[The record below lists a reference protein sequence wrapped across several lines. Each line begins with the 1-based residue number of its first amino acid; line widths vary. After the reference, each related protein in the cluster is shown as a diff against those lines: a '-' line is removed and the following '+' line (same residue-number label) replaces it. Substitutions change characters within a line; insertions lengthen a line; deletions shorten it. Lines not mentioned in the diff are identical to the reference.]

1 MADIPRIKSN
11 IGLMIDQGAPES
23 DIDAYIAS
31 EGVSTRDLHAVST
44 GDQAK
49 DVAKSAGVGAAK
61 GGISILGGAGDLREL
76 LSMGTDYA
84 GQKLGVDPEKV
95 AGFKKT
101 AGDVA
106 KYTTAGRVM
115 SDAPTS
121 RDIQSKIEGRTGE
134 FYKPQTT
141 AGKYAQTV
149 GEFIPAAAAGPGRM
163 VPKLVSAL
171 AGGLGSEAAGQA
183 TEGTKAEPYA
193 RVLGAVAGG
202 LTPHVASRAVTP
214 LPASPARQR
223 LVDILADEGV
233 TSLTAGQRTGNK
245 ALQYGEDMLGNAPGA
260 GGSATNI
267 RQRGQEQF
275 TEAAMRRAGAGPDA
289 TPEVLAGNQD
299 RLGQQFRDL
308 SARNDLTPDNQFVT
322 DVVAAARNYRRV
334 PDSQQRQM
342 VQGYIDDIVA
352 HVNTGNMPGA
362 QYQEMRSRLSRQAN
376 SLRNSDPTLS
386 EALRDMRNALDNA
399 MGRSISPADREA
411 WQTARREYGAQKT
424 IEKTASRA
432 GEATAEGQLVPANL
446 RNTVSAENRG
456 AYARGEGQF
465 SELARAGSGVMAPL
479 PNSGTA
485 QRLNATNIAMLPVTA
500 TIGRALMSRPAQA
513 YLGNQAMS
521 ETIRNLPPARRA
533 ALIALLNEQNAARIE
548 GPRE

>member
-1 MADIPRIKSN
+1 MATLN
-11 IGLMIDQGAPES
+11 INGKKVTVDDSFLSLSPEEQN
-23 DIDAYIAS
+23 ATVEEIAGS
-31 EGVSTRDLHAVST
+31 MPSVAG
-44 GDQAK
+44 
-49 DVAKSAGVGAAK
+49 DVAKSAGVGVAK
-61 GGISILGGAGDLREL
+61 GVIAGAGGAGDMRTL
-76 LSMGTDYA
+76 LSRGVDYA
-84 GQKLGVDPEKV
+84 AEKMGVSPETADQFKGTADRAARLTTLG
-95 AGFKKT
+95 
-101 AGDVA
+101 
-106 KYTTAGRVM
+106 RIL

-121 RDIQSKIEGRTGE
+121 RDIQSKIEEQTGE

-141 AGKYAQTV
+141 AGEYAQTV
-149 GEFIPAAAAGPGRM
+149 GEFLPAAAAGPGRM
-163 VPKLVSAL
+163 APKLIAGAL
-171 AGGLGSEAAGQA
+171 AGLGSEAAGQA

-202 LTPHVASRAVTP
+202 VSPNVLSRAVTP
-214 LPASPARQR
+214 LPSNPARQR

-260 GGSATNI
+260 GGSAANI

-289 TPEVLAGNQD
+289 TPEVLAQNSD
-299 RLGQQFRDL
+299 RLGNEFRAL
-308 SARNDLTPDNQFVT
+308 SARNDLVPDNQFVT

-352 HVNTGNMPGA
+352 HVNTGSMPGA

-411 WQTARREYGAQKT
+411 WQRARREYGAQRT

-465 SELARAGSGVMAPL
+465 SELARAGAGVMAPL

-500 TIGRALMSRPAQA
+500 TIGRALMSRPVQG
-513 YLGNQAMS
+513 YLGNQALT

-533 ALIALLNEQNAARIE
+533 AIIALLNEQNAARIE
-548 GPRE
+548 GPRQ